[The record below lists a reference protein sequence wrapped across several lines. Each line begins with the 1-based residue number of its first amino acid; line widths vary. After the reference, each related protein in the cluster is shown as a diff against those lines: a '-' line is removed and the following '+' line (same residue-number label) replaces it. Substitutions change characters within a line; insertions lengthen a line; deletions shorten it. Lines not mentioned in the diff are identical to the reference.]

1 MGRLVHMDTT
11 TAITYHAAGDLGTV
25 VFIAIDGLSATV
37 SGKEVYLSIHTTIR
51 NISVDRS

>member
-25 VFIAIDGLSATV
+25 VFIAIDGLSTTV

>member
-11 TAITYHAAGDLGTV
+11 TAITYHAAGDIGTV
-25 VFIAIDGLSATV
+25 VIIAIDGPRTTV
-37 SGKEVYLSIHTTIR
+37 SGKKVYLSIHATIR

>member
-11 TAITYHAAGDLGTV
+11 TAITYHAAGDHRTV
-25 VFIAIDGLSATV
+25 VLIAIDGFSTTV
-37 SGKEVYLSIHTTIR
+37 SGNKIHLSRDT